1 MPDFRRWY
9 VPGGT
14 YFFTL
19 VTHERQRLFL
29 SEIARRLL
37 REALQTQKD
46 QRPFEIVAMCLLP
59 DHLHAVLTLP
69 PGDADYSVRWRRI
82 KEDFT
87 ENWLASGGS
96 EGSLSAS
103 RRKRKERGVWQ
114 RRFWEHTVNGDAD
127 LHRCVDYTHWNPRKH
142 GLVRR
147 VRDWPWSTFLR
158 FVEQGEYSID
168 WGGTDP
174 TPGWAAPEWGE

>member
-1 MPDFRRWY
+1 RLTHPTGGTMPDFRRWY

-19 VTHERQRLFL
+19 VTHERRPLFL
-29 SEIARRLL
+29 SELARRLL
-37 REALQTQKD
+37 RESLQAQKEK
-46 QRPFEIVAMCLLP
+46 RPFEIVAMCLLP

-87 ENWLASGGS
+87 EHWLASGGD
-96 EGSLSAS
+96 EGSLSDS

-114 RRFWEHTVNGDAD
+114 RRFWEHTVRDDAD
-127 LHRCVDYTHWNPRKH
+127 LHRCVDYTHW
-142 GLVRR
+142 
-147 VRDWPWSTFLR
+147 
-158 FVEQGEYSID
+158 
-168 WGGTDP
+168 
-174 TPGWAAPEWGE
+174 